1 VYSRPQKLL
10 AELVGTFAVVLVSA
24 GAVCADA
31 YLRSTLRG
39 SGLGPLGLA
48 LFYGAAYAAGVAA
61 LGRVSGAHFNP
72 AVTIG
77 HWVTRRIGPFDTV
90 TYFAAQLTGACAA
103 GYLLRAAVPQSVA
116 SAAMLGTPDLA
127 AGITRGPAMLIEAAM
142 TFALVFALWATVVDR
157 VVRRYWLAAL
167 AAGAVITAAVYLGG
181 PYTGGAMNPARAFG
195 PALAAHEWAYQP
207 IYWIGPL
214 AGGVAAASL
223 YDLLFH
229 RTHAQPLPEK
239 TTG

>member
-1 VYSRPQKLL
+1 MYSRPQKLL
-10 AELVGTFAVVLVSA
+10 AELGGTFAVVFLSA

-31 YLRSTLRG
+31 YLRSRQ
-39 SGLGPLGLA
+39 SSSLGPLGLA
-48 LFYGAAYAAGVAA
+48 LVYGVAYAAAVAT

-77 HWVTRRIGPFDTV
+77 HWVTRRFGPFDML
-90 TYFAAQLTGACAA
+90 TYTTAQLAGACAA
-103 GYLLRAAVPQSVA
+103 GYLLRAALPQSVA
-116 SAAMLGTPDLA
+116 GLAMLGTPSLA
-127 AGITRGPAMLIEAAM
+127 SGITHGPAMLIEAAM
-142 TFALVFALWATVVDR
+142 TFVLVLALWTTVADR
-157 VVRRYWLAAL
+157 VAPRYWLAAL
-167 AAGAVITAAVYLGG
+167 VAGAVVFAAAFLGG

-207 IYWIGPL
+207 VYWVGPL

-229 RTHAQPLPEK
+229 RAHAQPLPDK
-239 TTG
+239 TMG